1 MVSNLL
7 VILTFIGAVI
17 GFGIGIGV
25 RHFSPSESALMWIGI
40 LGEMYLNLLKMM
52 IVPLVACSVISG
64 TASLDPKSNGK
75 ISIVSLTFIMISN
88 FVPCLVG
95 VLVCLTIKPGEI
107 SSTKS
112 IEGSRRTNIQT
123 EDIFADLLRNLFP
136 DNLISAT
143 FQKARTEYQTENQQ
157 YNETINGTTTTLA
170 HSVVISKKVEKASST
185 NILGILIASCML
197 GIAAGAAKETGRQFA
212 NFFYSA
218 TEVILLLLGKIIWTT
233 PFGVASLI
241 AKTLASTKN
250 LEDDF
255 NRLGLFI
262 GTVMAGLGI
271 ISFVALPITYFI
283 FIRRNP
289 FKFLWT
295 MLQPAMIVLASTS
308 TAVAMP
314 STIQQLEG
322 PNHVDSKISRF
333 VCPLN
338 AAIGRCGSCLYIC
351 VSCLF
356 IMQIVDRD
364 IDVATVILVCIL
376 TTFSSLAIPA
386 VAGASL
392 VTVIILLTA
401 LGIPAEEV
409 SLLYAF
415 EWFLDRMRSTTNVFV
430 QGLCGVVTNKIC
442 QSSLTT
448 LEKSSDNN
456 VVYEKEIVVDE
467 SKDLEPY
474 NHPELFNEKL

>member
-1 MVSNLL
+1 MSDKTKNIRCKQIIVSNLL
-7 VILTFIGAVI
+7 VILTFIGAAV
-17 GFGIGIGV
+17 GFGLGIGV
-25 RHFSPSESALMWIGI
+25 RQFSPSESALMWIGI

-107 SSTKS
+107 SSTQS
-112 IEGSRRTNIQT
+112 TGGSKNTNIQT

-143 FQKARTEYQTENQQ
+143 FQKAQTEYQTENQQ
-157 YNETINGTTTTLA
+157 YNVTINGTTTTLM
-170 HSVVISKKVEKASST
+170 HSVVISKKVEKSSST

-197 GIAAGAAKETGRQFA
+197 GIAAGAAKETGRHFSR
-212 NFFYSA
+212 FFYSA

-233 PFGVASLI
+233 PIGVASLI

-250 LEDDF
+250 LEEDF

-262 GTVMAGLGI
+262 ATVMAGLGI
-271 ISFVALPITYFI
+271 LSFVALPITYFI

-308 TAVAMP
+308 T
-314 STIQQLEG
+314 
-322 PNHVDSKISRF
+322 
-333 VCPLN
+333 
-338 AAIGRCGSCLYIC
+338 
-351 VSCLF
+351 
-356 IMQIVDRD
+356 
-364 IDVATVILVCIL
+364 IL

-442 QSSLTT
+442 QSSLKV
-448 LEKSSDNN
+448 LEKSSEND
-456 VVYEKEIVVDE
+456 VAYEKEIVVEETKDIAV
-467 SKDLEPY
+467 SSNIIQDLEIY
-474 NHPELFNEKL
+474 NHSELFNEKL